1 MRVSSVV
8 LLFAVSLFAAG
19 CTIVEDGQVG
29 VRKSLGKISDEPLG
43 SGVQLNVPY
52 FASTEVWST
61 KIMEVEE
68 TADVPSSEGLI
79 VQLDVSVLFRV
90 PASKAPSIRKNIGA
104 YFVQTILIPYI
115 RNGIR
120 TVASGYEVKAIYSEE
135 GRTKITHEL
144 LSLLQSKLS
153 VHGIEVVDVL
163 LRDLRLPQKFKES
176 IEAKLQ
182 AEQRALQK
190 QFDLQ
195 QAQKDAEIE
204 VARARGIAQAQGIIQ
219 EKLTERYLQYLWVT
233 ALKENKNAIY
243 IATEANMPMF
253 RNVKDSAAKVETENR
268 VAQ

>member
-1 MRVSSVV
+1 MRFISVV
-8 LLFAVSLFAAG
+8 FLMALSLFAGG

-29 VRKSLGKISDEPLG
+29 VRKSFGKISDQAIG
-43 SGVQLNVPY
+43 TGIQLNVPY
-52 FASTEVWST
+52 FAATEVWST
-61 KIMEVEE
+61 KIQELEE
-68 TADVPSSEGLI
+68 SADVPSSEGLI
-79 VQLDVSVLFRV
+79 VQLDVSVLFRI
-90 PASKAPSIRKNIGA
+90 PSENAPSIRKKIGP
-104 YFVQTILIPYI
+104 YFVQTILIPYV

-144 LSLLQSKLS
+144 LSLLKSKLETN
-153 VHGIEVVDVL
+153 GIEIVDVL

-176 IEAKLQ
+176 IESKLQ

-219 EKLTERYLQYLWVT
+219 EKLTERYLQYQWVM
-233 ALKENKNAIY
+233 ALRENKNAIY
-243 IATEANMPMF
+243 VATEANMPLF
-253 RNVKDSAAKVETENR
+253 RGVRDASDNVEKENR
-268 VAQ
+268 LAQ